1 MAEKLSYPSEAE
13 ANQALQKLREKKQ
26 AWEKDI
32 QETQK
37 AHDECE
43 KNLAALKGTLEGY
56 QKTLQGM
63 EKVDVQAVL
72 AAQAEA
78 DQQKAAWQAQK
89 NEIGGRLAVNGPILE
104 NLRPQ
109 ISQMEETEKRLQCVQ
124 ALSDTA
130 NGRLS
135 GKEKIMLE
143 TYIQMTFFDRIIRRA
158 NVRLMVMS
166 GGQYE
171 LKRRVNAENNRSQAG
186 LELDVIDHYNG
197 SERSVK
203 TLSGGES
210 FKASLALALGLSD
223 EIQSSA
229 GGIRLDTMFVDE
241 GFGSLD
247 EESLEQAVNALVG
260 LTQGNRLVGIIS
272 HVSELKNRIDKQIV
286 VTKEKSGGSKAE
298 ILC

>member
-1 MAEKLSYPSEAE
+1 
-13 ANQALQKLREKKQ
+13 
-26 AWEKDI
+26 
-32 QETQK
+32 
-37 AHDECE
+37 
-43 KNLAALKGTLEGY
+43 
-56 QKTLQGM
+56 
-63 EKVDVQAVL
+63 
-72 AAQAEA
+72 
-78 DQQKAAWQAQK
+78 
-89 NEIGGRLAVNGPILE
+89 
-104 NLRPQ
+104 
-109 ISQMEETEKRLQCVQ
+109 
-124 ALSDTA
+124 
-130 NGRLS
+130 
-135 GKEKIMLE
+135 
-143 TYIQMTFFDRIIRRA
+143 MTFFDRIIRRA